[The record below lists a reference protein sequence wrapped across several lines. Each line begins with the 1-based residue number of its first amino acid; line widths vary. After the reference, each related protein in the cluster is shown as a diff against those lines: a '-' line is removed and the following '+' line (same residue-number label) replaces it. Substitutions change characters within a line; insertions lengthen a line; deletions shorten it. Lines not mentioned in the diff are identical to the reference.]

1 MLIVV
6 GRLNGLNNILKVSF
20 VSPNTCMEKAVSF
33 LDWSFSQISWLSLSE
48 GYIRIILTWVFR
60 FFSTHPGH
68 RPPKYRY
75 ANLLSL
81 FLHLFFIYRHYFLFL
96 KAYIQAGF
104 CVRIVD
110 EAEIIWRDLHF
121 SKPSGQ
127 TPFQPFFVVF

>member
-1 MLIVV
+1 MVWIMLYYEGIFGVTQHLHGEGCV
-6 GRLNGLNNILKVSF
+6 LFRLKLLANLLAISLWGLYKDNLNLGVQI
-20 VSPNTCMEKAVSF
+20 F
-33 LDWSFSQISWLSLSE
+33 LYPSW
-48 GYIRIILTWVFR
+48 
-60 FFSTHPGH
+60 PQA
-68 RPPKYRY
+68 PPKYRY

-81 FLHLFFIYRHYFLFL
+81 FLHLFFVYRHYFLFL